1 MNLELRPKVSYF
13 YLLLL
18 WLAYALLGWSLA
30 AHHIVWVVGL
40 FIAFI
45 AFYLGKKAN
54 PLLLYLINICSQN
67 WFLVLSSALLFSI
80 LVAAIATSPLVI
92 TLVIIPLIST
102 ILVEIEMRF
111 IGLNKFNKFLIFTI
125 LAGLGLTVGEV
136 IDIIFLPSMR
146 Y

>member
-1 MNLELRPKVSYF
+1 MNLLHPKISYF

-45 AFYLGKKAN
+45 AFYVVKKAN
-54 PLLLYLINICSQN
+54 PLLLFLLNVCSQN
-67 WFLVLSSALLFSI
+67 WFLLLSSALLFSI

-92 TLVIIPLIST
+92 TLVIIPFIST

-111 IGLNKFNKFLIFTI
+111 IGLNKLDKFLIFTI
-125 LAGLGLTVGEV
+125 LAGLGLAVGEA
-136 IDIIFLPSMR
+136 IDLMFLPSMR

>member
-1 MNLELRPKVSYF
+1 MNFLYPKVSYF

-45 AFYLGKKAN
+45 AFYLVRKAN
-54 PLLLYLINICSQN
+54 PLLFSLINICSEN
-67 WFLVLSSALLFSI
+67 WFLGLSSALLFSI
-80 LVAAIATSPLVI
+80 LVSTIATSPLVI
-92 TLVIIPLIST
+92 TLVIIPLVST

-111 IGLNKFNKFLIFTI
+111 SGLNQFNKFLIFTI
-125 LAGLGLTVGEV
+125 LAGLGLAVGEA
-136 IDIIFLPSMR
+136 IDLIFLPSMR

>member
-1 MNLELRPKVSYF
+1 MNLELNPKVSGF
-13 YLLLL
+13 SLLLL

-30 AHHIVWVVGL
+30 AHHIVWIVGL

-45 AFYLGKKAN
+45 AFYLVKKVN
-54 PLLLYLINICSQN
+54 PLLVFFINVCSQN
-67 WFLVLSSALLFSI
+67 WFLLLSSALLFSI

-92 TLVIIPLIST
+92 TLVIIPLVST

-111 IGLNKFNKFLIFTI
+111 SGLNQFNKILIFTS
-125 LAGLGLTVGEV
+125 LAGLGLAVGEAV
-136 IDIIFLPSMR
+136 DLILLPSMR